1 MSRCLQTGWLSAIA
15 RSPSTKSGRAAP
27 FPWPPLKQPDPSV
40 RVSDFLGLRVINSC
54 RPSFGSVIDAYVV
67 APTHRSA
74 HGDRYRSHSVPRT
87 RAATR
92 RAGACARTARAS
104 RRDGCGPLAVSRP
117 RRLGNR
123 LAADETPMYGFHH
136 AWRGWDVMLH
146 ELVFAQFLYEPG
158 DFHRYWRLQHASGR
172 QRQLGNADGQAPGGR
187 RPRRAARHAQCRA
200 VDDTRVR
207 IFESAG
213 DRRDVRG

>member
-1 MSRCLQTGWLSAIA
+1 MRRCLPTGLAVRDCA
-15 RSPSTKSGRAAP
+15 LALDKFERAAP

-40 RVSDFLGLRVINSC
+40 RDSDFLGLRVINSC

-92 RAGACARTARAS
+92 RAGASACTARAS

-117 RRLGNR
+117 RRLGNGLAARRDADVRVSSR
-123 LAADETPMYGFHH
+123 LAWVGRDAARSSRSRSSSTSPATFIVLAASARISVGSVNWGM
-136 AWRGWDVMLH
+136 VMARRP
-146 ELVFAQFLYEPG
+146 V
-158 DFHRYWRLQHASGR
+158 
-172 QRQLGNADGQAPGGR
+172 GR
-187 RPRRAARHAQCRA
+187 RPRRAARRCSAPSRG
-200 VDDTRVR
+200 RVPA
-207 IFESAG
+207 AG
-213 DRRDVRG
+213 L